1 MDHSDVED
9 ALETAEAAFRDSRDQ
24 RVETGLDIA
33 DESLVQLRKACR
45 LLAAARTLRREN
57 GYYTVVIEASFV
69 AIERS
74 LQAFLLAQG
83 YAVSRELRYSH
94 TEVYER
100 AAEVNL
106 CSEAFAARLTQL
118 WERNRAA
125 VYYQEAP
132 ASEAQATAM
141 LSLADAVHNYILQAS
156 SLGHECLCSDSA

>member
-1 MDHSDVED
+1 MDRSAVDD
-9 ALETAEAAFRDSRDQ
+9 ALETAEAAFRDARSQ
-24 RVETGLDIA
+24 RVETGLDVG

-45 LLAAARTLRREN
+45 LLMAARTLRREN

-83 YAVSRELRYSH
+83 YAVSRELRYGH

-100 AAEVNL
+100 AAESNL

-125 VYYQEAP
+125 VYYQETP
-132 ASEAQATAM
+132 ASETQAAAM
-141 LSLADAVHNYILQAS
+141 RSLAEPVHDHVRQAS
-156 SLGHECLCSDSA
+156 SLGHECLCDDSS

>member
-1 MDHSDVED
+1 MDRSDVDE
-9 ALETAEAAFRDSRDQ
+9 ALETAEAAFREPRDQ
-24 RVETGLDIA
+24 RVETGLDVG

-45 LLAAARTLRREN
+45 LLTAARTLRREN

-74 LQAFLLAQG
+74 LQGFLLAQG
-83 YAVSRELRYSH
+83 YAVSRELRYGH

-100 AAEVNL
+100 AAESNL

-132 ASEAQATAM
+132 ATAAQATAM
-141 LSLADAVHNYILQAS
+141 LSLAEAVHEYVLQSS
-156 SLGHECLCSDSA
+156 SLGHECRCDDSP